1 MLVVPGLYINSLIY
15 AIEYSET
22 EIDKEYRKQ
31 LEEKAEKEGLDKL
44 YEEALMIDKEA
55 MENISKNDKK
65 RIIRVLEIY
74 KQTGKTKTELEEE
87 SRKEVKYDYKLF
99 VTNMDRS
106 KLYERINKRVDIMI
120 EKGLIEETKNIL
132 DMYQEFPTAM
142 QAIGYKE
149 IKMYLD
155 GNITQD
161 EAIEMIKM
169 ESRRYAKRQ
178 LTWFRRYENAIWL
191 DMSKSTEENL
201 NIIMG

>member
-1 MLVVPGLYINSLIY
+1 MLVVHGLYINSLIY

-44 YEEALMIDKEA
+44 YEEALMIDKQA

-74 KQTGKTKTELEEE
+74 KQTGKTKTEIEEE
-87 SRKEVKYDYKLF
+87 SRKEVKYDYKIF
-99 VTNMDRS
+99 ITNMERS

-149 IKMYLD
+149 TKMYLD
-155 GNITQD
+155 GNITQWKVED
-161 EAIEMIKM
+161 MRKDSLHGLEDMKM
-169 ESRRYAKRQ
+169 QFGLICLNLQKR
-178 LTWFRRYENAIWL
+178 IW
-191 DMSKSTEENL
+191 
-201 NIIMG
+201 I